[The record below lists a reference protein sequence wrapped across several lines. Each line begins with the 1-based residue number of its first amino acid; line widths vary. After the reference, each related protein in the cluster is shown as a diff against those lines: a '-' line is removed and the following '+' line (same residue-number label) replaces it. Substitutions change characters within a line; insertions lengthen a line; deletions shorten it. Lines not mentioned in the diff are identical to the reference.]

1 MTADLA
7 TRLREADEETLL
19 ALLEAH
25 VPEITPE
32 EASQALANPFLGRA
46 GIETMAEEKRLL
58 AHREIQR
65 LLARHR
71 ATPEPLALRMVPGL
85 FWKDL
90 LEIGLDTRVRPTVRR
105 AADRTLLA
113 RLSALGTG
121 EKVSIARRA
130 SRRVLE
136 RLRHDPSA
144 RVVSA
149 LLDNPRLTEGQLL
162 PLASSEQ
169 APAPVL
175 ETVARHRRWG
185 VRYEVRHALAT
196 NPAVPVPLVLPILP
210 HLRKRDLRALSRM
223 IRLSPVVRRRAQVLL
238 GEAE

>member
-1 MTADLA
+1 
-7 TRLREADEETLL
+7 
-19 ALLEAH
+19 
-25 VPEITPE
+25 
-32 EASQALANPFLGRA
+32 
-46 GIETMAEEKRLL
+46 
-58 AHREIQR
+58 
-65 LLARHR
+65 
-71 ATPEPLALRMVPGL
+71 MVPGL

-136 RLRHDPSA
+136 RLRHDPST
-144 RVVSA
+144 RVVA
-149 LLDNPRLTEGQLL
+149 AMLDNSRMTEGQLL

-175 ETVARHRRWG
+175 ETLARHRRWG

-196 NPAVPVPLVLPILP
+196 NPAAPVPVVLPILP
-210 HLRKRDLRALSRM
+210 HLRKRDLRDLARKM
-223 IRLSPVVRRRAQVLL
+223 RLSPVVRRRAQVLL